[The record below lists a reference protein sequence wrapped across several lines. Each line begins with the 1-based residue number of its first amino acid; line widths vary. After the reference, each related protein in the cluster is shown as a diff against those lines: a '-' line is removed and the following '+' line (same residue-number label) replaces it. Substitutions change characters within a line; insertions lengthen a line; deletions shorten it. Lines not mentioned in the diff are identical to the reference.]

1 MPQYCTTSAA
11 TRSPRCRRWPSAS
24 GRLLLLRFIDTQC
37 LLYNGATAVAAPTN
51 RFEKVRN

>member
-1 MPQYCTTSAA
+1 MPQDCTTSAA

-24 GRLLLLRFIDTQC
+24 VLLRFIDTQC